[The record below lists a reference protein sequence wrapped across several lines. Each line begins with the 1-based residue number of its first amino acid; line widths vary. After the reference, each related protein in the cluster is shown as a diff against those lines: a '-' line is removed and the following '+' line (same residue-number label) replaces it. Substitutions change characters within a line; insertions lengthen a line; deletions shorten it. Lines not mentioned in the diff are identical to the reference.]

1 MQGVGLLL
9 LLVTLGY
16 CSALRSSMRN
26 VRGRDLTM
34 MARKPIMAGNWK
46 MNTDLEVSGSNFCK
60 FCLNLTGMR
69 QKLWLDSHSHT
80 YSAHFLFYWLTFS
93 RD

>member
-46 MNTDLEVSGSNFCK
+46 MNTNLEVSSSTSCNFCK

-80 YSAHFLFYWLTFS
+80 LFRSLSFFYC
-93 RD
+93 